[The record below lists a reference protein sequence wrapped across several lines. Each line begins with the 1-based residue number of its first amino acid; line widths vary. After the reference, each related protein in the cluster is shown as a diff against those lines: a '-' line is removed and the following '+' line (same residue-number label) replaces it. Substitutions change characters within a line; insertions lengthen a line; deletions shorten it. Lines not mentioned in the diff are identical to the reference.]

1 MSAALQRD
9 LVQQHPD
16 PLLVV
21 DPRADRFIEVNQAA
35 CDRLGYTR
43 EALLA
48 IPPSRLHRDDL
59 PGLIVFTQAALERGH
74 GWTDELSCT
83 TGSGERLAVEYSA
96 RVIAAGDDSY
106 LVLSFRSLEELQ
118 QRRERSNAE
127 DFVRRGLSEWRR
139 VEKLFQD
146 IERENQLILRAA
158 GEGIYGVNASG
169 ATTFVN
175 PAAARMLGWSAEEM
189 VGKNMHKLVHHSHAD
204 GAPYAEHACP
214 ILAAFRDGVVHKV
227 DDEVFWRKDGTAFA
241 VEYTSTPIRD
251 NGQLVGAVIVFRDIS
266 DRKQA
271 EAQLRNALAEV
282 EQLKQRL
289 ELENAYLQEEIRA
302 EHNYREIVGRSNAV
316 RQTIRQIELVAPTD
330 ASVLITGE
338 SGTGKELIAR
348 AIHDSS
354 TRSERAFIR
363 VNCAAIP
370 RDLFES
376 EFFGHA
382 KGAFTG
388 AVKERAG
395 RFELADKGTI
405 FLDEVGELPLELQ
418 SKLLRVIQEGQFE
431 RVGDG
436 HTRTV
441 DVRVIAATNRVLV
454 DEVAAGRFRE
464 DLYYR
469 LNVFPIE
476 SAALRDRP
484 EDIPLLASHFLA
496 RACRRFGVEELRL
509 THGDMQR
516 LQSYHWPGNVRELE
530 NVVERAVIV
539 SRNGKLRLDVPASDF
554 TRRQPPMTET
564 AAVVNSPLLTEQQRR
579 ARDQGMIIRAL
590 EQSDGKVFGPGG
602 AAELLGVKPTT
613 LASRIK
619 RLGIERKREV

>member
-1 MSAALQRD
+1 MQRAL
-9 LVQQHPD
+9 LQQHPD

-21 DPRADRFIEVNQAA
+21 DPRADRFIEVNHAA
-35 CDRLGYTR
+35 CERLGYTR
-43 EALLA
+43 EVLLSIA
-48 IPPSRLHRDDL
+48 PSRLHGEDL
-59 PGLIVFTQAALERGH
+59 PGLIVFTQATLERGH
-74 GWTDELSCT
+74 GWTDELSCH

-96 RVIAAGDDSY
+96 RTLVADDSTY

-118 QRRERSNAE
+118 HRRERSNAE

-175 PAAARMLGWSAEEM
+175 PAAERMLGWTAEEM
-189 VGKNMHKLVHHSHAD
+189 VGKSMHQLVHHTHAD
-204 GAPYAEHACP
+204 GAPYIERECP

-227 DDEVFWRKDGTAFA
+227 DDEVFWRKNGTAFA

-354 TRSERAFIR
+354 TRGERAFIR

-431 RVGDG
+431 RVGDER
-436 HTRTV
+436 TRSV
-441 DVRVIAATNRVLV
+441 DVRVIAATNRVLSE
-454 DEVAAGRFRE
+454 EVAAGRFRE

-469 LNVFPIE
+469 INVFPIE

-496 RACRRFGVEELRL
+496 RACRRFGVDELRL
-509 THGDMQR
+509 THADMQR
-516 LQSYHWPGNVRELE
+516 LQGYHWPGNVRELE
-530 NVVERAVIV
+530 NIIERAVIV
-539 SRNGKLRLDVPASDF
+539 SRNGKLRLDVPVSGPARPGSLA
-554 TRRQPPMTET
+554 TGKTSVPT
-564 AAVVNSPLLTEQQRR
+564 SSLITEQQRR
-579 ARDQGMIIRAL
+579 ARDREMIIHAL
-590 EQSDGKVFGPGG
+590 DQSGGKVFGPGG
-602 AAELLGVKPTT
+602 AADLLGVKPTT

-619 RLGIERKREV
+619 RLGIDRLRRA